1 MMFVI
6 MDFSLINILVVLF
19 QIVEMRRA
27 FLMQQLSFID
37 SILFICILYKCLQS
51 LDMIADFTNLLK
63 SAY

>member
-19 QIVEMRRA
+19 QIVEIHRA
-27 FLMQQLSFID
+27 FLMQQLSFIG